1 MVLNLFS
8 VFDPST
14 SSNFSLNWLSMLL
27 GLFIFFPMYWLNFS
41 RCSYILDIIIKF
53 LLKEF
58 ESNFNKSNYKFFFF
72 FMGMFWF
79 VCMNNFLGLFP
90 YIFTSTSHLSVT
102 LGISLNMWLLFM
114 FFGWLNKMDYMFAH
128 LVPLGSPIYLSFFM
142 VLIETVS
149 NLIRPITLSVR
160 LAANMIA
167 GHLLLTLL
175 SNLSEYNFIIFPF
188 SLPVMISLM
197 FLEMAVSM
205 IQSYVFITLLSLYL
219 NEI

>member
-27 GLFIFFPMYWLNFS
+27 GLFIFFPLYWYNMS
-41 RCSYILDIIIKF
+41 RCLYIYDVIIKF

-58 ESNFNKSNYKFFFF
+58 ESNFNKLNYKVFFF
-72 FMGMFWF
+72 FMGLFWF

-102 LGISLNMWLLFM
+102 LGISLNLWILFM
-114 FFGWLNKMDYMFAH
+114 LFGWLNKMNLMFAH

-197 FLEMAVSM
+197 ILEMAVSL